1 MGGKSMTRIGRLTV
15 AGLLVM
21 VLSGCAISGE
31 GEAFPTALPA
41 APTLA
46 LAPAEMPTAISLENA
61 SGGVAGRPSSGDEM
75 AALVNGAPISR
86 VEYEARLAQA
96 LTYRAAQGALTG
108 EAQVATAAAPPTA
121 ALAEQVLEWLIDRA
135 LIAQAAQALG
145 VVVSPEEVEAALA
158 SVRGNDAA
166 RFTQWLSANG
176 LTEDSFREQLR
187 DDLLMAAVRDRV
199 TAHLP
204 PEAEQVRALH
214 ILVGDEALA
223 MRLVTE
229 LRGGADF
236 GALARQYSE
245 DEGTRSRGGELGFFP
260 RGVMSPAFDEAAFS
274 LRVGEI
280 SDAVRSDLGYHIIQ
294 VLEHA
299 DHRPV
304 TLELWPAVQQHA
316 FEQWLA
322 EQRAQAQIERLI
334 TP

>member
-1 MGGKSMTRIGRLTV
+1 MGDKSMTHIGRLTV

-46 LAPAEMPTAISLENA
+46 LASAEMPTAIPLENA

-75 AALVNGAPISR
+75 VALVNGAPISR

-96 LTYRAAQGALTG
+96 LTYRAAQGAPTG
-108 EAQVATAAAPPTA
+108 DTPLAAQP
-121 ALAEQVLEWLIDRA
+121 LEEQVLEWLIDRA

-145 VVVSPEEVEAALA
+145 VVVYPEEVEAALA

-204 PEAEQVRALH
+204 PEAEQVRTLH

-245 DEGTRSRGGELGFFP
+245 DEGTRSRGG
-260 RGVMSPAFDEAAFS
+260 
-274 LRVGEI
+274 
-280 SDAVRSDLGYHIIQ
+280 
-294 VLEHA
+294 
-299 DHRPV
+299 
-304 TLELWPAVQQHA
+304 
-316 FEQWLA
+316 
-322 EQRAQAQIERLI
+322 
-334 TP
+334 